1 MFFAVLKDRHVQY
14 AFKYWMG
21 LSVTI
26 MSIVLILWKAKFS
39 SDNQL
44 ENAYNLAYFF
54 FVWQPIYFW
63 LTAAICIQFQV
74 EAAAFRGVLRTTMTA
89 IGGTLGWFTMMN
101 GSLAQNPYFISG
113 IVTLF
118 NGICGLVSP
127 IKEFRYSLFLA
138 AFTFNAVVVC
148 QYYGCCDLA
157 GETNIYGGKVL
168 STLLGS
174 VYSILL
180 SWCILPFYTSTK
192 MLNLENQVLED
203 GLSMVEG
210 LDSMDRNKD
219 WKDSNKNEKDYQE
232 EHGVTIED
240 LSEKFDE
247 PLLMVHK
254 ELEANVI
261 DKRQLLLVTWTL
273 LPTPKIVFLLK
284 ARLEAMGVF
293 LREFVKLH
301 LTPLWQSGEMGQFD
315 QLLVET
321 RGHSDN
327 VIEKAKEVVIGC
339 KLTFEA
345 TSRRNLAETRRILAL
360 CVADLE
366 RAREKLRSTYAEW
379 DRQHEDIHWS
389 EMELKA
395 LARRRLLLLAIKEI
409 HIIGILLS
417 ETEATLDRDRWLS
430 WASSWFGRRPL

>member
-1 MFFAVLKDRHVQY
+1 
-14 AFKYWMG
+14 MG

-39 SDNQL
+39 SENQL

-113 IVTLF
+113 MVTLF
-118 NGICGLVSP
+118 NGVCGLISP
-127 IKEFRYSLFLA
+127 IKEFRYSLFLT

-210 LDSMDRNKD
+210 LDSMDGKYD
-219 WKDSNKNEKDYQE
+219 SKDSSENETDHQE
-232 EHGVTIED
+232 YRATMKD
-240 LSEKFDE
+240 LSEKIDE
-247 PLLMVHK
+247 PLVMVHK

-261 DKRQLLLVTWTL
+261 DKRQLLLVTWTI
-273 LPTPKIVFLLK
+273 LPTPKIVLLLK

-293 LREFVKLH
+293 LREFIKLNSTH
-301 LTPLWQSGEMGQFD
+301 LWQSGELGQFN
-315 QLLVET
+315 QLLVDT
-321 RGHSDN
+321 RAQSDN
-327 VIEKAKEVVIGC
+327 VIEKAKEVVKGC
-339 KLTFEA
+339 NMTFEA
-345 TSRRNLAETRRILAL
+345 ASRRNLDETRRILAL
-360 CVADLE
+360 HVADLE
-366 RAREKLRSTYAEW
+366 RAREKLRSRYVEW
-379 DRQHEDIHWS
+379 DKQHDDIRWS

-395 LARRRLLLLAIKEI
+395 LARRRLLLLTIKEI
-409 HIIGILLS
+409 HVIGILLS
-417 ETEATLDRDRWLS
+417 EIEATLDRDHWLS